1 MQRVGE
7 IEKGAL
13 EALLA
18 LVVSTIAGTLVASV
32 VPHPSDDLLK
42 GFASLGTGL
51 LLAYVVEISW
61 LTTRMRREPDYERR
75 LGAFVGIG
83 AGGLVG
89 VVIALLLSAHRAAGH
104 SNLLDSIGL
113 SWVAVSLAFLG
124 GFVIIQPLL
133 VHEWSGEQPDS
144 D

>member
-1 MQRVGE
+1 MPKVGE
-7 IEKGAL
+7 IEKGLL
-13 EALLA
+13 EAILA
-18 LVVSTIAGTLVASV
+18 LVVCTTAGTLGAIA
-32 VPHPSDDLLK
+32 VPDPSGDLLK

-61 LTTRMRREPDYERR
+61 LTTRIRREPDYERR
-75 LGAFVGIG
+75 LGAFVGIA
-83 AGGLVG
+83 AGGLLG
-89 VVIALLLSAHRAAGH
+89 VVIALLLAAHRAAGH
-104 SNLLDSIGL
+104 SGLLDSIGL

-133 VHEWSGEQPDS
+133 VHEWTGQRRES